1 MEGHFSFTKPHPANP
16 LLRPK
21 DLPLRV
27 LVMTSFIPGEPC
39 TSSSSSPPFSLPSLQ
54 PPNENK
60 MTTLYQTQPGWHRNF
75 PLIGRG
81 QSKTDRHKIRCVY
94 GLHMIHVS
102 TSAATNILGF
112 PKPEVMNQVFCP
124 TKIKTSTYSI
134 LNDPMTNWEI
144 LTFVK
149 LELECL
155 TFIYLFI
162 FGSTLQLYYPPW
174 WKCVICVQ

>member
-1 MEGHFSFTKPHPANP
+1 MTHGGTFFFHQTTPGQPPPPPQRPSPARVGDDLIYSRRALH
-16 LLRPK
+16 LL
-21 DLPLRV
+21 LL
-27 LVMTSFIPGEPC
+27 L
-39 TSSSSSPPFSLPSLQ
+39 PPFSLPSLQ

-134 LNDPMTNWEI
+134 LNDPMKNWEI

-155 TFIYLFI
+155 TFIF
-162 FGSTLQLYYPPW
+162 
-174 WKCVICVQ
+174 

>member
-39 TSSSSSPPFSLPSLQ
+39 TSSSSSSPPFSLPSLQ

-112 PKPEVMNQVFCP
+112 PKPEVMSQVFCP
-124 TKIKTSTYSI
+124 TKSKPQRIRFLMIQWQIGKFSRLWSW
-134 LNDPMTNWEI
+134 N
-144 LTFVK
+144 
-149 LELECL
+149 
-155 TFIYLFI
+155 
-162 FGSTLQLYYPPW
+162 
-174 WKCVICVQ
+174 